1 MARNN
6 LLIYLMRRDLR
17 VSDNPILH
25 RLATSKEH
33 NFTHLLPIY
42 VFPSKQIE
50 VSGFLPDGVKSPY
63 PEARSQVG
71 NFWRCG
77 PHRARFLAQS
87 VWDVK
92 QSLENLDS
100 GLLIRVGSFQDVLDS
115 TIKSLTKS
123 GVRVS
128 AVWMTEEHSSEEVE
142 EQESVSSVCSDHGV
156 DFRLWPDEKYF
167 IDDRDT
173 GLSHPRDLP
182 DVFTTYR
189 KSQEPLRDQPRSPV
203 PKPKMST
210 LPPLLD
216 AHAIPSQFPP
226 FVAAESLA
234 ELEARLISPI
244 GTMFHDQPSFPEG
257 AQSAHP
263 FTGGETEAWR
273 RLEYLIK
280 TGAMTEYKTTR
291 NGLIGPDF
299 STKLSAYLSNG
310 SLTARQIH
318 QELVKFENGTYS
330 KYATAAGYGD
340 GENKGTQAV
349 RFELLW
355 RDYMR
360 LCTQKFGRRLFRLSG
375 FRKTSYQKN
384 QKIPIT
390 WKSGNAEHAAADQ
403 DPPPQRISHIVERF
417 LQGTTGMGL
426 IDASQREL
434 FHTGYTSNRARQ
446 NVASF
451 LAKHLYI
458 DWRYGAEWYE
468 MMLVDYDVSSNWSNW
483 QYVAGVGNDPRG
495 EDRIFNPV
503 KQSYD
508 YDRDGDYVRMWVPEV
523 KTMEKV
529 ENVFQVCTAS
539 PDDLERAG
547 LTSHVMVT
555 DPIKRIKFSVDKKPR
570 PARKPADR
578 WRLRDSQARRDRDNG
593 RDASSNWGSSD
604 GGVVIRQSTNSQS
617 SDGTNDSGRANDDG
631 RAPIAHGAAGA
642 NNATNTNVS
651 RASGTNG
658 VTVANSSSSLNRM
671 RRPNGASRF
680 NGTQG
685 LHTASQTTAM
695 GPYQHQ
701 PFHDQLNGMSLPPPG
716 FVMPTY
722 YPSST
727 PFGHS
732 PYGNSQWYQGAD
744 TYRHSRGRGFGQ
756 GYRGR
761 GGRRGGQRYNGRNNN
776 IRQDHNGSRHGGRFD
791 GAPFASA
798 NNHFYQPSTQGI

>member
-33 NFTHLLPIY
+33 NFTHLLPVF

-50 VSGFLPDGVKSPY
+50 VSGFLPEGIKSPY

-92 QSLENLDS
+92 QSLESLDS

-115 TIKSLTKS
+115 TIKSLTKC
-123 GVRVS
+123 GVHVS
-128 AVWMTEEHSSEEVE
+128 AVWMTEEHSFEEIE
-142 EQESVSSVCSDHGV
+142 EQETVSSVCSDHGV

-167 IDDRDT
+167 VDDRDT
-173 GLSHPRDLP
+173 GLAHPRDLP

-189 KSQEPLRDQPRSPV
+189 KSQEPLRDQPRSTL
-203 PKPKMST
+203 PKPRMST
-210 LPPLLD
+210 LPPFLD
-216 AHAIPSQFPP
+216 AHAVPSQFPP
-226 FVAAESLA
+226 FVAAKSLA
-234 ELEARLISPI
+234 ELESRLVSPI
-244 GTMFHDQPSFPEG
+244 ATMFHDQPPFPEG

-280 TGAMTEYKTTR
+280 TGAMTAYKSTR

-318 QELVKFENGTYS
+318 HELVRFENGTYS
-330 KYATAAGYGD
+330 KYVMATGYGE
-340 GENKGTQAV
+340 GENDGTRAV

-375 FRKTSYQKN
+375 LRETAYKR
-384 QKIPIT
+384 T

-403 DPPPQRISHIVERF
+403 DPSPERVSHIIERF

-451 LAKHLYI
+451 LAKHLEI

-483 QYVAGVGNDPRG
+483 MYVAGVGNDPRG
-495 EDRIFNPV
+495 EARIFNPV
-503 KQSYD
+503 KQAYD
-508 YDRDGDYVRMWVPEV
+508 YDREGEYVRMWVPEV
-523 KTMEKV
+523 RTMEKI
-529 ENVFQVCTAS
+529 ENVFQICTAS
-539 PDDLERAG
+539 PDDLERFG
-547 LTSHVMVT
+547 LTSHIMVT
-555 DPIKRIKFSVDKKPR
+555 DPIKKIDFSVDKKPR
-570 PARKPADR
+570 TSRKPTPK
-578 WRLRDSQARRDRDNG
+578 WRLRDSQARKDKDNDNEKDG
-593 RDASSNWGSSD
+593 DGNWRSSD
-604 GGVVIRQSTNSQS
+604 TTVVIRKQSNNNQA
-617 SDGTNDSGRANDDG
+617 GANDPGKANDDS
-631 RAPIAHGAAGA
+631 RATIPHGAAGG
-642 NNATNTNVS
+642 NMN
-651 RASGTNG
+651 RASGTNRSLGTNG
-658 VTVANSSSSLNRM
+658 VTVANSASSLTRV
-671 RRPNGASRF
+671 RRPSEANGS
-680 NGTQG
+680 NGFHGTHG
-685 LHTASQTTAM
+685 LHTTNQTTIM
-695 GPYQHQ
+695 GQYQHY
-701 PFHDQLNGMSLPPPG
+701 PFHDQLNGISLSPPG
-716 FVMPTY
+716 FVMPMY

-727 PFGHS
+727 PFDHS
-732 PYGNSQWYQGAD
+732 PFGNSQWFQATN
-744 TYRHSRGRGFGQ
+744 TYRQSRGRGSGQ

-761 GGRRGGQRYNGRNNN
+761 GGRRGGQRYNGRNNSFRRDN
-776 IRQDHNGSRHGGRFD
+776 NNGPRHGGHFD
-791 GAPFASA
+791 GATLTSV
-798 NNHFYQPSTQGI
+798 NNQFYESST